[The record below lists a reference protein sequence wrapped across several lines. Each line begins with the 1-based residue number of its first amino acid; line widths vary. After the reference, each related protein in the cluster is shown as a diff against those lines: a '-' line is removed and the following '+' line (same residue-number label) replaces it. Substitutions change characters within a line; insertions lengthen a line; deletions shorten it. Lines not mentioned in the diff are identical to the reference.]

1 MTITRVRLPD
11 YPERPSGGRR
21 DPCAG
26 EPAEYGL
33 WDLYRKDAGRGG
45 IKNGGKCRSLASV
58 SSINNRKAK
67 NFAGLQTFR
76 FDIRRASFQKDQL
89 LVAVCPDPSSAGGA
103 FLLPHIPINEAG
115 IFLKFPCRHVH
126 GIERLKAMTPF
137 QEEYR
142 CHVA

>member
-1 MTITRVRLPD
+1 MKRLYKHIVLSIMTITRVRLPD

-67 NFAGLQTFR
+67 NFDGLQTFQ
-76 FDIRRASFQKDQL
+76 FDMRRASFQRTSFSLQYVRIHHRQEGLSCYHTYQSMK
-89 LVAVCPDPSSAGGA
+89 PTFFEIP
-103 FLLPHIPINEAG
+103 LPTRAWD
-115 IFLKFPCRHVH
+115 
-126 GIERLKAMTPF
+126 
-137 QEEYR
+137 
-142 CHVA
+142 